1 MTEKKKTKKTDAEK
15 VAVYQARTEKAIT
28 RLEKSLDK
36 VGRLLTS
43 NRSKLSESDLNA
55 ARAYICTL
63 IEEYD
68 DRFIK
73 TEDAEPRTFAF

>member
-15 VAVYQARTEKAIT
+15 LAAYQAMTAKAIT

-43 NRSKLSESDLNA
+43 KRSKLSESDLEVA
-55 ARAYICTL
+55 TAYIHTL
-63 IEEYD
+63 IEEYR
-68 DRFIK
+68 DRFIE
-73 TEDAEPRTFAF
+73 TEDAEARTFAF